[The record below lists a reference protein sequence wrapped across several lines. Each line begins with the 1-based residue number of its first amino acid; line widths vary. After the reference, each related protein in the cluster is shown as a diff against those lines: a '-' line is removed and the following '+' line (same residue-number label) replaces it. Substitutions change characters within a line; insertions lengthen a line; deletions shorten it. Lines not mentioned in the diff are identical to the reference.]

1 VSGAEQR
8 VEQRSDRFGQGVEH
22 GAEGTLRPVLRF
34 RAPGETLPA
43 AALVARAL
51 AVSEARAAAR
61 VRAGA
66 LARAQAGWQRGER
79 IASPDARIA
88 PGSALVLDA
97 ERPVEPAAG
106 ASAWLALVPALP
118 WPEAEAAGIAVASE
132 EERDGVARLRLR
144 LTSATL
150 DAARAWLAAAGA
162 PVLGDVAHGGIL
174 VAGGLRL
181 RPADE
186 PPLDWPAEPVF
197 PAPEAPFRISAA
209 TARVLARGH
218 PWVIADRE
226 TERGD
231 RFAPGTLVTLTGAD
245 GRRHGLARTEASRDL
260 AARLWWPPPRGEAE
274 RSQAGKRSAQR
285 GEAERSHRGDAR
297 APSIEERVARALAR
311 RAALLE
317 AGATDALRLVH
328 GEADALPGLAVDRLG
343 PLLRVLVSGGAA
355 LPLRARVVAALLAA
369 KLPGLAPDPP
379 VVEVMHLRERPA
391 GALLCVRVVSGAREA
406 IPEPLVVREGPLRF
420 RVESGLAEPTRPHP
434 GVGFFLD
441 QRENRARL
449 AARAARGGRYLNLFA
464 HTGGFS
470 AALLAGGAE
479 EVWSVDLS
487 APYLTRLQE
496 NLERSGLAR
505 ERHRAVRREARRF
518 LAELDPALRFD
529 GIVIDPPTAAASGR
543 RFWSVRRDL
552 APLGA
557 AALARL
563 APGGCLLLTRQER
576 AGRGRLEALLAEAAA
591 SARVRL
597 RTLEPAPPAS
607 DFPALAGFP
616 EGAPFEALLATR
628 V

>member
-1 VSGAEQR
+1 M
-8 VEQRSDRFGQGVEH
+8 
-22 GAEGTLRPVLRF
+22 LRF

-51 AVSEARAAAR
+51 AVSESRAAAR

-97 ERPVEPAAG
+97 ERPAEPADG
-106 ASAWLALVPALP
+106 ASAWLALAPALP
-118 WPEAEAAGIAVASE
+118 WPEAEAAGFAVASE

-144 LTSATL
+144 LTGATL

-162 PVLGDVAHGGIL
+162 PVLGDVVHGGIL

-181 RPADE
+181 QPADE
-186 PPLDWPAEPVF
+186 QPLDWPAEPVF
-197 PAPEAPFRISAA
+197 PAPDAPFRISAA

-218 PWVIADRE
+218 PWLIADRE

-231 RFAPGTLVTLTGAD
+231 RFAPGTLVTLTAAD
-245 GRRHGLARTEASRDL
+245 GRRHGLARTEGTRDL

-274 RSQAGKRSAQR
+274 RS
-285 GEAERSHRGDAR
+285 HRGDAR
-297 APSIEERVARALAR
+297 APSIEARVARALAR

-343 PLLRVLVSGGAA
+343 PLLRVLVSGRAA

-369 KLPGLAPDPP
+369 KLPGLAQGPP

-406 IPEPLVVREGPLRF
+406 IPEPLVVREGALRF
-420 RVESGLAEPTRPHP
+420 RVESGLTEPTRPHP

-441 QRENRARL
+441 QRDNRARL

-470 AALLAGGAE
+470 AALLAGGAD

-487 APYLTRLQE
+487 APYLARLEE

-505 ERHRAVRREARRF
+505 ERHHAVRREARRF

-529 GIVIDPPTAAASGR
+529 GVVVDPPTAAASGG

-552 APLGA
+552 APLTA

-563 APGGCLLLTRQER
+563 APGGCLLLTRQDR
-576 AGRGRLEALLAEAAA
+576 AGRGRLEALVAEAAA

-597 RTLEPAPPAS
+597 RALEPAPPGS

-628 V
+628 A